1 MLFDLL
7 KFRNSNI
14 DEGEVTGTYPD
25 GAINLPAT
33 ELSAARRN
41 ERERS
46 AHERDYG
53 VNRKAAAIPLGLV

>member
-7 KFRNSNI
+7 KLRQSTP
-14 DEGEVTGTYPD
+14 DDTEVTGTYAD
-25 GAINLPAT
+25 GAVNLPAT

-41 ERERS
+41 ERDRS

-53 VNRKAAAIPLGLV
+53 ANRKAAAIPVGLV